1 MIQIDLFI
9 GSIGM
14 LLILAAFILEEF
26 AKHTRNESIL
36 YNLLNLLG
44 ALLLCYYAATLNSWP
59 FLILNSIWIIVALLK
74 LFQLFYPRA
83 RSSQ

>member
-44 ALLLCYYAATLNSWP
+44 RPSPLLLCCNAEQLA
-59 FLILNSIWIIVALLK
+59 FLD
-74 LFQLFYPRA
+74 
-83 RSSQ
+83 SQ